1 MTLLT
6 SGVWMLLPV
15 QPASDTGHTGGDS
28 VGVRLVPSRSSAV
41 KIEIKSNV
49 IYRVFLLTVTN

>member
-1 MTLLT
+1 
-6 SGVWMLLPV
+6 MLLPV

-41 KIEIKSNV
+41 KIEINV
-49 IYRVFLLTVTN
+49 IYIVVYI